1 MTIVFNWNNITIRR
15 NSYGDFF
22 KCIDEAEQD
31 VDIDITTIDDLAH
44 VFYVFLKPNGEI
56 YKVHCD
62 D

>member
-1 MTIVFNWNNITIRR
+1 MVI
-15 NSYGDFF
+15 FF

-44 VFYVFLKPNGEI
+44 GFYVFLKPNGET